1 MFVLVTGGLLVTCT
15 GLFLA
20 AYYNT
25 YKAFPTADKYFT
37 HDTFKFQYEMH
48 CDRGWR
54 EAPATSQL
62 DFKNF
67 IHLMSVNP
75 DRWEWNSESMRLY
88 YRHREDDHIQVIFSK
103 KDFLKF
109 RKWLFQQSRNGRK
122 LERYKADTNNC
133 QIILET
139 AQKDIDRIKELARAQ
154 VDEAKDIVD
163 NINNDMIAHSVL
175 YTDGANNFYTRKDG
189 KFIQLEKVENLTYEP
204 LA

>member
-1 MFVLVTGGLLVTCT
+1 MFVLVTGGLLVVCT

-20 AYYNT
+20 VYYNT
-25 YKAFPTADKYFT
+25 YKAFPTADEYFT
-37 HDTFKFQYEMH
+37 HNTFKFQYEMH

-62 DFKNF
+62 DFNNF

-75 DRWEWNSESMRLY
+75 DRWEWNTGSMRLY
-88 YRHREDDHIQVIFSK
+88 YHHREDDYIQVIFSE

-109 RKWLFQQSRNGRK
+109 RKWLFQQSNGNK
-122 LERYKADTNNC
+122 QLERHKADANNC

-163 NINNDMIAHSVL
+163 NINNDMMAHSVL
-175 YTDGANNFYTRKDG
+175 YVDGDNNFYMRKDG
-189 KFIQLEKVENLTYEP
+189 KFIQVDAMGELMHES